1 MANAKR
7 TQRLDMNSLKYVV
20 EFDNPGARGGVA
32 RTVGLYKFGCFW
44 VDDGDDRFPPA
55 AEGFDLHCGPR
66 NRPLGGLRPRWRG
79 AGSRALRA
87 RQ

>member
-55 AEGFDLHCGPR
+55 AEDSIYTAVREIDL
-66 NRPLGGLRPRWRG
+66 W
-79 AGSRALRA
+79 AA
-87 RQ
+87 